1 MGLFSALQKT
11 SRMDSGGLRIRPFA
25 DRNLQKLLSWT
36 KTERELRLWAGGTF
50 DKIPDEDAFRAHL
63 SRRRVKPYQAQ
74 DRWGR
79 FIGYAELVRLAE
91 GSGTL
96 CRVIIDPTRRGMGVG
111 KAFVDLLSK
120 EGFEA
125 QGFKRLLLNVF
136 TFNVPAVRCYRSL
149 GFRPLP
155 RNPKPRAY
163 EGQVWNLVVM
173 EKRARA
179 KAA

>member
-1 MGLFSALQKT
+1 MQNHTFSC
-11 SRMDSGGLRIRPFA
+11 
-25 DRNLQKLLSWT
+25 LSCPNFILWSAFS
-36 KTERELRLWAGGTF
+36 KERDQA
-50 DKIPDEDAFRAHL
+50 
-63 SRRRVKPYQAQ
+63 RVLPQ
-74 DRWGR
+74 
-79 FIGYAELVRLAE
+79 ELVQLAE

-96 CRVIIDPTRRGMGVG
+96 CRVIFDPTRRGMGVG